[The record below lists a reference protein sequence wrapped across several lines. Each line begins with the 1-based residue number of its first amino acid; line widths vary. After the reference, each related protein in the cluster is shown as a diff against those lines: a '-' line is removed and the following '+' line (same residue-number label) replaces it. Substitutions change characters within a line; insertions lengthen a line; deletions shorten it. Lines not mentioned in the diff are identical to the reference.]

1 MQKDRT
7 LDQKVS
13 KNGKM
18 LWQRCGS
25 SARDRKKR
33 GGAGAQ
39 FYFGVI
45 GEYNPPE
52 DEEYGS

>member
-13 KNGKM
+13 KKRENVM
-18 LWQRCGS
+18 AALWQQCQRQ
-25 SARDRKKR
+25 KKG